1 MVGYEYKECGNMR
14 YFGNPIV
21 VTDYLFCNVLYYII
35 KIFPLIYIYEH
46 NWSNYIKTS
55 FIVYVKAF
63 IGTTNRYQSFHW
75 HNTSQPS
82 II

>member
-21 VTDYLFCNVLYYII
+21 VSDYLFCNVLYYIV

-63 IGTTNRYQSFHW
+63 IVQQIGIRAFIGITHLNL
-75 HNTSQPS
+75 P
-82 II
+82 